1 MAFLDFFL
9 VVALASELVWAEV
22 SAAAASSAV
31 FFFFFF
37 LVVVLESV

>member
-1 MAFLDFFL
+1 MAFFDFFL
-9 VVALASELVWAEV
+9 VVVLVSELVWAEV
-22 SAAAASSAV
+22 SVAGASSAV